1 MPELEHI
8 FIWGLFGFCAS
19 LALDLQRRIRSKP
32 DTDYDEDKL
41 RAAPPPFRPIPR
53 TSPDLGV
60 RITPQGLWQRSRDFW
75 QNGPRQARGRRAT
88 RPIPPDGVKP
98 CRSGGSLTPAPP

>member
-53 TSPDLGV
+53 TSPDWEV
-60 RITPQGLWQRSRDFW
+60 RITPHRLLATTSPACPFFGSR
-75 QNGPRQARGRRAT
+75 NPPPR
-88 RPIPPDGVKP
+88 
-98 CRSGGSLTPAPP
+98 L